1 MENHYLKW
9 MFPYVPMKNFDLPT
23 KNMIVHNYVELPE
36 GCQIYSDINEVK
48 DFLTGDLNVLTHIL

>member
-1 MENHYLKW
+1 
-9 MFPYVPMKNFDLPT
+9 MFPYVPMKNCDLPT